1 MDESVIY
8 ESVRLYTYL
17 YVVARLRRSEGVYS
31 GRMAWGNRAD
41 RIDHEG
47 PRFVWQQIA
56 DDIAAD
62 IRSGALPA
70 NSRLPAEQDL
80 AADVYGVARATV
92 RRAIASLAEE
102 GLILVMHGRGTFVAE
117 QPQQ

>member
-1 MDESVIY
+1 
-8 ESVRLYTYL
+8 
-17 YVVARLRRSEGVYS
+17 
-31 GRMAWGNRAD
+31 MAWGNRAD
-41 RIDHEG
+41 RIEHEG

-92 RRAIASLAEE
+92 RRAVAHLVEK
-102 GLILVMHGRGTFVAE
+102 GLVVVMHGRGTYVA
-117 QPQQ
+117 PNDGD

>member
-1 MDESVIY
+1 
-8 ESVRLYTYL
+8 
-17 YVVARLRRSEGVYS
+17 
-31 GRMAWGNRAD
+31 MAWGNRAD

-62 IRSGALPA
+62 IRSGALPV

-80 AADVYGVARATV
+80 AVDVYGVARATV

-102 GLILVMHGRGTFVAE
+102 GLLVVMHGRGTYVAA
-117 QPQQ
+117 QPEP

>member
-1 MDESVIY
+1 MF
-8 ESVRLYTYL
+8 
-17 YVVARLRRSEGVYS
+17 VVTRLRRSGGVYC
-31 GRMAWGNRAD
+31 GYMAWGNRAD

-62 IRSGALPA
+62 IRSGALPV

-80 AADVYGVARATV
+80 AVDVYGVARATV

-102 GLILVMHGRGTFVAE
+102 GLLVVMHGRGTYVTA
-117 QPQQ
+117 QPAP

>member
-1 MDESVIY
+1 
-8 ESVRLYTYL
+8 
-17 YVVARLRRSEGVYS
+17 
-31 GRMAWGNRAD
+31 MAWGNRAD

-70 NSRLPAEQDL
+70 SSRLPSEQAL
-80 AADVYGVARATV
+80 ADEVYGVARATI
-92 RRAIASLAEE
+92 RRAIASLTGE
-102 GLILVMHGRGTFVAE
+102 GVLVVMHGRGTYVAVRAE
-117 QPQQ
+117 